1 MKIAISGGGSGDD
14 PSIVEKAKELGK
26 EIAKHK
32 HILLTGGCHGYPYAS
47 LRGALVEG
55 GKIIAY
61 SPAKNQEEHEQK
73 YNFPIDEGVEYIY
86 TGLGIPERNIPLV
99 KAADVVII
107 LDGKIGT
114 LNEFCIAFHENKKI
128 GILKAGKLHEL
139 IPKIAEI
146 CDKRGEKERICYE
159 TDHLKLIKNFF

>member
-1 MKIAISGGGSGDD
+1 MKIAISGGGSGND
-14 PSIVEKAKELGK
+14 PSIIEKAKELGT
-26 EIAKHK
+26 EIAKNK
-32 HILLTGGCHGYPYAS
+32 HILLTGGCHGYPYAA
-47 LRGALVEG
+47 LRGALVGG

-61 SPAKNQEEHEQK
+61 SPGKDEQEHITK

-114 LNEFCIAFHENKKI
+114 LNEFCIAFHEQKKI
-128 GILKAGKLHEL
+128 GILKTGKLPEL
-139 IPKIAEI
+139 IPKISEF
-146 CDKRGEKERICYE
+146 CDKRGEKERIFYE
-159 TDHLKLIKNFF
+159 TDPTKLIKNYF

>member
-1 MKIAISGGGSGDD
+1 MKIAVSGSGNGKD
-14 PSIVEKAKELGK
+14 PSIVEKAKELGR

-32 HILLTGGCHGYPYAS
+32 HILLTGGCHGYPYSA
-47 LRGALVEG
+47 LRGTLLEN
-55 GKIIAY
+55 GKIIVY
-61 SPAKNQEEHEQK
+61 SPGKDEEEHISK

-99 KAADVVII
+99 KAADVIII

-114 LNEFCIAFHENKKI
+114 LNEFCIAFHEQKKI
-128 GILKAGKLHEL
+128 GVLKLGKLQEL

-146 CDKRGEKERICYE
+146 CDKRGEKENIFYE
-159 TDHLKLIKNFF
+159 TDPKKLLNSLF